1 VFSNLRRK
9 KLQVWIF
16 RGHSIDV
23 VGEKET
29 EKNTLGRTTPEKL
42 VLVVGEFKAI

>member
-29 EKNTLGRTTPEKL
+29 EKNTLGRSTPQKL
-42 VLVVGEFKAI
+42 FHVLGESKAV